1 MSGSNYQFR
10 LAGVAYIRVD
20 GAQYALRGNLTVS
33 IDMEERE
40 GVPGQDGIHG
50 FIERPRVPFIE
61 ADLSDLGGLSLR
73 ALQRMV
79 NTTVQAELANGK
91 KYLLRNAWTSTAR
104 ELNTADG
111 QVTVRWEGMAGEELR
126 S

>member
-1 MSGSNYQFR
+1 MSDYQHR
-10 LAGVAYIRVD
+10 IAGMAYLRVD
-20 GAQYALRGNLTVS
+20 GRQYALRGNLVVS
-33 IDMEERE
+33 IDSEERE
-40 GVPGQDGIHG
+40 GVPGQDGMHG

-61 ADLSDLGGLSLR
+61 ADLSDLGGLSLQQLGR
-73 ALQRMV
+73 IR

-91 KYLLRNAWTSTAR
+91 KYLLRNAWTSTPR

-111 QVTVRWEGMAGEELR
+111 QVTVRFEGMKGEELM